1 MNNVCPILLYLIEF
15 LHQTTTVEI
24 ASNAILELY
33 LIEFLHQTTTCCC
46 EGCCRWCCILLN
58 FYIKPQPPFAAKR
71 SVFSC
76 ILLNFYIKP
85 QPYASPRKTWLRCIL
100 LNFYIKPQHS
110 NCTCPAIWRC
120 ILLNFY
126 IKPQRRRSL
135 PRVWRRCILLNF
147 YIKPQHTPCAML
159 FRLRCILLNFYIKPQ
174 PWAFQRASA
183 AGCILLNFYIKPQR
197 RDGYRLILRILQPF
211 DDSRNLLSVRRR
223 SRFDVFFRIS
233 KNKYSKISQK
243 NSNCWGI
250 SGFARSL
257 FPQKFRISPY
267 CLSVTARM
275 LV

>member
-1 MNNVCPILLYLIEF
+1 MLISRF
-15 LHQTTTVEI
+15 RR
-24 ASNAILELY
+24 
-33 LIEFLHQTTTCCC
+33 F
-46 EGCCRWCCILLN
+46 RCILLN
-58 FYIKPQPPFAAKR
+58 FYIKPQLRALRRLAFK
-71 SVFSC
+71 SC

-85 QPYASPRKTWLRCIL
+85 QHEVDARFAEAR
-100 LNFYIKPQHS
+100 
-110 NCTCPAIWRC
+110 
-120 ILLNFY
+120 
-126 IKPQRRRSL
+126 
-135 PRVWRRCILLNF
+135 
-147 YIKPQHTPCAML
+147 
-159 FRLRCILLNFYIKPQ
+159 
-174 PWAFQRASA
+174 
-183 AGCILLNFYIKPQR
+183 CILLNFYIKPQR

>member
-1 MNNVCPILLYLIEF
+1 ML
-15 LHQTTTVEI
+15 
-24 ASNAILELY
+24 
-33 LIEFLHQTTTCCC
+33 
-46 EGCCRWCCILLN
+46 G
-58 FYIKPQPPFAAKR
+58 
-71 SVFSC
+71 SC

-85 QPYASPRKTWLRCIL
+85 QREARPS
-100 LNFYIKPQHS
+100 S
-110 NCTCPAIWRC
+110 NWARC

-126 IKPQRRRSL
+126 IKPQRCRR
-135 PRVWRRCILLNF
+135 RRRPKSSCILLNF
-147 YIKPQHTPCAML
+147 YIKPQLYAVDNVGEMS
-159 FRLRCILLNFYIKPQ
+159 CILLNFYIKPQ
-174 PWAFQRASA
+174 QQRNDWFVRL
-183 AGCILLNFYIKPQR
+183 GCILLNFYIKPQR

-233 KNKYSKISQK
+233 GNKYSKISQK

>member
-1 MNNVCPILLYLIEF
+1 MDEFRLYLIEF
-15 LHQTTTVEI
+15 LHQTTTF
-24 ASNAILELY
+24 AGRGAACARLY
-33 LIEFLHQTTTCCC
+33 LIEFLHQTTTICSCSHSTC
-46 EGCCRWCCILLN
+46 GCILLN
-58 FYIKPQPPFAAKR
+58 FYIKPQPPAET
-71 SVFSC
+71 
-76 ILLNFYIKP
+76 NFRVY
-85 QPYASPRKTWLRCIL
+85 
-100 LNFYIKPQHS
+100 
-110 NCTCPAIWRC
+110 RC

-126 IKPQRRRSL
+126 IKPQRRR
-135 PRVWRRCILLNF
+135 
-147 YIKPQHTPCAML
+147 PCL
-159 FRLRCILLNFYIKPQ
+159 FLK
-174 PWAFQRASA
+174 SS
-183 AGCILLNFYIKPQR
+183 CILLNFYIKPQR

>member
-1 MNNVCPILLYLIEF
+1 MSRFGSYSSDLWRQKQILMEQDTLF
-15 LHQTTTVEI
+15 H
-24 ASNAILELY
+24 
-33 LIEFLHQTTTCCC
+33 FTC
-46 EGCCRWCCILLN
+46 
-58 FYIKPQPPFAAKR
+58 
-71 SVFSC
+71 
-76 ILLNFYIKP
+76 
-85 QPYASPRKTWLRCIL
+85 
-100 LNFYIKPQHS
+100 
-110 NCTCPAIWRC
+110 
-120 ILLNFY
+120 
-126 IKPQRRRSL
+126 
-135 PRVWRRCILLNF
+135 
-147 YIKPQHTPCAML
+147 
-159 FRLRCILLNFYIKPQ
+159 
-174 PWAFQRASA
+174 
-183 AGCILLNFYIKPQR
+183 CILLNFYIKPQR

>member
-1 MNNVCPILLYLIEF
+1 MKVQY
-15 LHQTTTVEI
+15 
-24 ASNAILELY
+24 ELY
-33 LIEFLHQTTTCCC
+33 LIEFLHQTTTWIVGSIAIPTLYLIEFLHQTTTHRRLYCRRTPLYLIEFLHQTTTADSC
-46 EGCCRWCCILLN
+46 EQQW
-58 FYIKPQPPFAAKR
+58 
-71 SVFSC
+71 
-76 ILLNFYIKP
+76 
-85 QPYASPRKTWLRCIL
+85 
-100 LNFYIKPQHS
+100 
-110 NCTCPAIWRC
+110 
-120 ILLNFY
+120 
-126 IKPQRRRSL
+126 QR
-135 PRVWRRCILLNF
+135 
-147 YIKPQHTPCAML
+147 
-159 FRLRCILLNFYIKPQ
+159 
-174 PWAFQRASA
+174 
-183 AGCILLNFYIKPQR
+183 CILLNFYIKPQR

>member
-1 MNNVCPILLYLIEF
+1 MPY
-15 LHQTTTVEI
+15 
-24 ASNAILELY
+24 AS
-33 LIEFLHQTTTCCC
+33 
-46 EGCCRWCCILLN
+46 CCILLN
-58 FYIKPQPPFAAKR
+58 FYIKPQLKQSTWLQQA
-71 SVFSC
+71 SC

-85 QPYASPRKTWLRCIL
+85 QHNLAAKKFFASCIL
-100 LNFYIKPQHS
+100 LNFYIKPQQIGVLCIS
-110 NCTCPAIWRC
+110 LISC

-126 IKPQRRRSL
+126 IKPQL
-135 PRVWRRCILLNF
+135 PGRPPPWHNCCILLNF
-147 YIKPQHTPCAML
+147 YIKPQL
-159 FRLRCILLNFYIKPQ
+159 K
-174 PWAFQRASA
+174 ASRDPMYA
-183 AGCILLNFYIKPQR
+183 CCILLNFYIKPQR

-250 SGFARSL
+250 SGLARSL

-275 LV
+275 LVYPDGGIERLTRLM

>member
-1 MNNVCPILLYLIEF
+1 MLYLIEF
-15 LHQTTTVEI
+15 LHQTTTFRVSI
-24 ASNAILELY
+24 RLYTALY
-33 LIEFLHQTTTCCC
+33 LIEFLHQTTTTEANIAFFSSCILLNFYIKPQQSRR
-46 EGCCRWCCILLN
+46 EYATGKCCILLN
-58 FYIKPQPPFAAKR
+58 FYIKPQPADIANLQMW
-71 SVFSC
+71 S
-76 ILLNFYIKP
+76 
-85 QPYASPRKTWLRCIL
+85 
-100 LNFYIKPQHS
+100 
-110 NCTCPAIWRC
+110 
-120 ILLNFY
+120 
-126 IKPQRRRSL
+126 
-135 PRVWRRCILLNF
+135 
-147 YIKPQHTPCAML
+147 
-159 FRLRCILLNFYIKPQ
+159 
-174 PWAFQRASA
+174 
-183 AGCILLNFYIKPQR
+183 CILLNFYIKPQR

>member
-1 MNNVCPILLYLIEF
+1 MFPANSLYLIEF
-15 LHQTTTVEI
+15 LHQTTTYCV
-24 ASNAILELY
+24 SPRPL
-33 LIEFLHQTTTCCC
+33 CS
-46 EGCCRWCCILLN
+46 CILLN
-58 FYIKPQPPFAAKR
+58 FYIKPQLLVNVF
-71 SVFSC
+71 VLQFSC

-85 QPYASPRKTWLRCIL
+85 QLFKPLNSNTICCIL
-100 LNFYIKPQHS
+100 LNFYIKPQLGRTGFVQAA
-110 NCTCPAIWRC
+110 CC

-126 IKPQRRRSL
+126 IKPQL
-135 PRVWRRCILLNF
+135 LDFLCVAFVGCILLNF
-147 YIKPQHTPCAML
+147 YIKPQLKQCHIQSFLC
-159 FRLRCILLNFYIKPQ
+159 CILLNFYIKPQ
-174 PWAFQRASA
+174 LPVFPVSSWMC
-183 AGCILLNFYIKPQR
+183 CILLNFYIKPQR

>member
-1 MNNVCPILLYLIEF
+1 MKRSPPRCCILLNFYIKP
-15 LHQTTTVEI
+15 Q
-24 ASNAILELY
+24 LY
-33 LIEFLHQTTTCCC
+33 QRPRKLRL
-46 EGCCRWCCILLN
+46 CCILLN
-58 FYIKPQPPFAAKR
+58 FYIKPQPRCTPPDWR
-71 SVFSC
+71 
-76 ILLNFYIKP
+76 Y
-85 QPYASPRKTWLRCIL
+85 RCIL
-100 LNFYIKPQHS
+100 LNFYIKPQLR
-110 NCTCPAIWRC
+110 PRQ
-120 ILLNFY
+120 LLL
-126 IKPQRRRSL
+126 RS
-135 PRVWRRCILLNF
+135 R
-147 YIKPQHTPCAML
+147 
-159 FRLRCILLNFYIKPQ
+159 
-174 PWAFQRASA
+174 
-183 AGCILLNFYIKPQR
+183 CILLNFYIKPQR

>member
-1 MNNVCPILLYLIEF
+1 MGPFFFCLLYLIEF
-15 LHQTTTVEI
+15 LHQTTTQRSV
-24 ASNAILELY
+24 LVFLDELY
-33 LIEFLHQTTTCCC
+33 LIEFLHQTTTDM
-46 EGCCRWCCILLN
+46 GTILNLSKLYLIE
-58 FYIKPQPPFAAKR
+58 FLHQTTTPEDD
-71 SVFSC
+71 V
-76 ILLNFYIKP
+76 
-85 QPYASPRKTWLRCIL
+85 LR
-100 LNFYIKPQHS
+100 
-110 NCTCPAIWRC
+110 R
-120 ILLNFY
+120 
-126 IKPQRRRSL
+126 
-135 PRVWRRCILLNF
+135 
-147 YIKPQHTPCAML
+147 
-159 FRLRCILLNFYIKPQ
+159 
-174 PWAFQRASA
+174 

>member
-1 MNNVCPILLYLIEF
+1 MRDFWLYLIEF
-15 LHQTTTVEI
+15 LHQTTT
-24 ASNAILELY
+24 SSLSGTPCTSLY
-33 LIEFLHQTTTCCC
+33 LIEFLHQTTTTVSISLNVL
-46 EGCCRWCCILLN
+46 CCILLN
-58 FYIKPQPPFAAKR
+58 FYIKPQPNWLGYPTR
-71 SVFSC
+71 CGC

-85 QPYASPRKTWLRCIL
+85 QRSIPSRISESRCIL
-100 LNFYIKPQHS
+100 LNFYIKPQ
-110 NCTCPAIWRC
+110 
-120 ILLNFY
+120 
-126 IKPQRRRSL
+126 L
-135 PRVWRRCILLNF
+135 PR
-147 YIKPQHTPCAML
+147 IKN
-159 FRLRCILLNFYIKPQ
+159 RKPN
-174 PWAFQRASA
+174 
-183 AGCILLNFYIKPQR
+183 GCILLNFYIKPQR

-275 LV
+275 LVYPDGGIERLTRLM

>member
-1 MNNVCPILLYLIEF
+1 MFVVFPIVFWLYLIEF
-15 LHQTTTVEI
+15 LHQTTTTRMHIVGWI
-24 ASNAILELY
+24 RLY
-33 LIEFLHQTTTCCC
+33 LIEFLHQTTTFANAADDLYS
-46 EGCCRWCCILLN
+46 CILLN
-58 FYIKPQPPFAAKR
+58 FYIKPQRKSDFFIVR
-71 SVFSC
+71 FSC

-85 QPYASPRKTWLRCIL
+85 QLKHGKTFRV
-100 LNFYIKPQHS
+100 
-110 NCTCPAIWRC
+110 
-120 ILLNFY
+120 
-126 IKPQRRRSL
+126 RS
-135 PRVWRRCILLNF
+135 
-147 YIKPQHTPCAML
+147 
-159 FRLRCILLNFYIKPQ
+159 
-174 PWAFQRASA
+174 
-183 AGCILLNFYIKPQR
+183 CILLNFYIKPQR

>member
-1 MNNVCPILLYLIEF
+1 MLYLIEF
-15 LHQTTTVEI
+15 LHQTTTKKNLV
-24 ASNAILELY
+24 NKTFGCILLNFYIKPQQSKDGLSVAVLY
-33 LIEFLHQTTTCCC
+33 LIEFLHQTTTTRPTY
-46 EGCCRWCCILLN
+46 CRTLVLYLIEFLH
-58 FYIKPQPPFAAKR
+58 QTTTSHSSH
-71 SVFSC
+71 SVMESC

-85 QPYASPRKTWLRCIL
+85 QRK
-100 LNFYIKPQHS
+100 NY
-110 NCTCPAIWRC
+110 
-120 ILLNFY
+120 
-126 IKPQRRRSL
+126 
-135 PRVWRRCILLNF
+135 
-147 YIKPQHTPCAML
+147 
-159 FRLRCILLNFYIKPQ
+159 RLYFDR
-174 PWAFQRASA
+174 
-183 AGCILLNFYIKPQR
+183 GCILLNFYIKPQR